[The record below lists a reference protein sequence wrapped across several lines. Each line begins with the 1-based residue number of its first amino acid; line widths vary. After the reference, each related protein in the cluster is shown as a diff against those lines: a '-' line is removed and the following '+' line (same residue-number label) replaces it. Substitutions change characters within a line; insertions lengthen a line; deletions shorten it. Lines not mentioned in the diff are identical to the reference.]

1 MLFDHHNQPTG
12 HLISRL
18 CVNEDVLRYYQ
29 GWLNNAAVKYGG
41 KQVRLPHMTPLM
53 VDLIRL
59 LSPQIDDLSKE

>member
-1 MLFDHHNQPTG
+1 M
-12 HLISRL
+12 
-18 CVNEDVLRYYQ
+18 NEDVLRYYQ

-41 KQVRLPHMTPLM
+41 KQVRLPHMTLLM